1 MDPDGKWTSTRAVL
15 LAAAGQNCWPPAG
28 SYMAATGQD
37 LMAADTRGLTGV
49 RLVIADA
56 HAGLG
61 AAADR
66 ALQGAGRQRCRVHF
80 IRNLLAL
87 VPKTHQHMAAAVFR
101 TVFAQPDPGAVRDAW
116 DEVAAQLGTRFPK
129 VAALMADAKPEVLAF
144 ASFPRAHWQK
154 IWSTNPL
161 ERINKEI
168 KRRSRVVGIFPNEA
182 SAIRLVG
189 AILADLHNEWQ
200 ATERRYLSEHS
211 MATLCPER
219 DTIATAELTPGN

>member
-1 MDPDGKWTSTRAVL
+1 
-15 LAAAGQNCWPPAG
+15 
-28 SYMAATGQD
+28 
-37 LMAADTRGLTGV
+37 
-49 RLVIADA
+49 
-56 HAGLG
+56 
-61 AAADR
+61 
-66 ALQGAGRQRCRVHF
+66 
-80 IRNLLAL
+80 
-87 VPKTHQHMAAAVFR
+87 MAAAVFR
-101 TVFAQPDPGAVRDAW
+101 TVFAQPDPEAVRDAW
-116 DEVAAQLGTRFPK
+116 DEVAAQLGARFPK

-144 ASFPRAHWQK
+144 AAFPRAHWQK

-189 AILADLHNEWQ
+189 AILADLHDEWQ

-219 DTIATAELTPGN
+219 DTIAPAELTPGNQHRGSTPKPTTPRDAPSGRTRVLDVIGSWVLLEWCFGSAGSERHYRHRVARSPVSPYRRPLTRFP